1 MTNLANKSL
10 LLAVAALVTGCVNW
24 QPFGAEEK
32 RTGMVT
38 DWYNHQ
44 TVYTFAKDTTNPP
57 QSNCDAY
64 CASIWP
70 PYRPAA
76 GESPRGDF
84 TIIKRADGSPQWA
97 YKGMPLYTYV
107 KDVKTGDKTGDGVG
121 GVWKVVQ

>member
-1 MTNLANKSL
+1 MTNLAKKSL
-10 LLAVAALVTGCVNW
+10 LLAVAALVTGCTNW
-24 QPFGAEEK
+24 HPYGAEEK

-44 TVYTFAKDTTNPP
+44 TVYTFAKDTANPP

-64 CASIWP
+64 CASTWP

-107 KDVKTGDKTGDGVG
+107 KDVKTGDKNGDGVG

>member
-10 LLAVAALVTGCVNW
+10 LLAVAALVTGCANW
-24 QPFGAEEK
+24 QPFEAEEK
-32 RTGMVT
+32 RTGMVA

-44 TVYTFAKDTTNPP
+44 TVYTFDKDTANPSR
-57 QSNCDAY
+57 SNCDAY

-76 GESPRGDF
+76 GERPTGDF
-84 TIIKRADGSPQWA
+84 TVVKRDDGSPQWA

-107 KDVKTGDKTGDGVG
+107 KDVKTGDKNGDGVG
-121 GVWKVVQ
+121 GVWRVVK